1 MRTMSLRRHVRLA
14 VNMKKQVTDTTPRV
28 MKGGLFFFG
37 GLMALGLIAFG
48 LPEFYDK
55 HYLLITIFFF
65 GIAVYGG
72 GIWANL
78 LMDLMYDDRR

>member
-1 MRTMSLRRHVRLA
+1 MRATSPRRHVRLA
-14 VNMKKQVTDTTPRV
+14 ADMKKQVMDTTQRV
-28 MKGGLFFFG
+28 MKGGAFFFG
-37 GLMALGLIAFG
+37 GLVALGLIAFG

-55 HYLLITIFFF
+55 HYLLITILFF

-78 LMDLMYDDRR
+78 LMDLMYDDRH

>member
-1 MRTMSLRRHVRLA
+1 MSLRRHVRLVA
-14 VNMKKQVTDTTPRV
+14 NMKKQVTDTTPRV

-37 GLMALGLIAFG
+37 GLMTLGLIAFG

-65 GIAVYGG
+65 SIAVYGG